1 MSIDVSE
8 NTEVALRE
16 ILVELRL
23 GGHAVGRNDDLAGAG
38 LTSLATVD
46 LMLAIEDRFG
56 VEFPESMLNRRTF
69 ATLANLTAAV
79 DTLRSAA

>member
-16 ILVELRL
+16 ILAELRL
-23 GGHAVGRNDDLAGAG
+23 AGHAVGRNDDLAGAG

-56 VEFPESMLNRRTF
+56 VEFPEAMLNRRTF
-69 ATLANLTAAV
+69 ATLATLTAAV
-79 DTLRSAA
+79 DALRSST

>member
-69 ATLANLTAAV
+69 ATLANLTTAV
-79 DTLRSAA
+79 DALRSAA